1 MTESGLPYRGAFG
14 AARPPALRALALPP
28 SPMPSHMGGRAL
40 KAWRY
45 VGVYGPELM
54 LCLAAVRIGPARQCF
69 WAVWDRTQQRL
80 YERTRLGRGGVALS
94 AGRATVADRGVQ
106 IELELEEGPGIETI
120 CAYGHGHAW
129 TRKQGGI
136 AVRGAVTLNG
146 RRRALEARGLID
158 DTAAYY
164 PRHTTWSWSA
174 GVGHAEDGRELAWNL
189 VAGINDPPDHSERT
203 VWVEGKASETEPVAF
218 AADLSAVD
226 DLRFASESVR
236 ADDTN
241 LLIVRSSYRQPFGT
255 FSGVLPGGVRVAEGY
270 GVMEYHDARW

>member
-1 MTESGLPYRGAFG
+1 
-14 AARPPALRALALPP
+14 
-28 SPMPSHMGGRAL
+28 MPSHLGGRAL

-69 WAVWDRTQQRL
+69 WAVWDRTQPRL

-94 AGRATVADRGVQ
+94 AGRATVADHAVE
-106 IELELEEGPGIETI
+106 IELELDEGPGIETV
-120 CAYGHGHAW
+120 CASAEGYAW

-136 AVRGAVTLNG
+136 PVRGTVTLDGNP
-146 RRRALEARGLID
+146 RALEARGLID

-164 PRHTTWSWSA
+164 PRHTTWTWSA

-189 VAGINDPPDHSERT
+189 VAGVNDPPANSERT
-203 VWVEGKASETEPVAF
+203 VWVAGAASEAEPVAF
-218 AADLSAVD
+218 AADLSAVG
-226 DLRFASESVR
+226 DLRFASEAVR
-236 ADDTN
+236 AADTN
-241 LLIVRSSYRQPFGT
+241 LLIVRSSYRQPFGS

>member
-1 MTESGLPYRGAFG
+1 MANPGLPYRGAFG
-14 AARPPALRALALPP
+14 GPRPPALAALALPP
-28 SPMPSHMGGRAL
+28 SPMPSHLGGRPL

-69 WAVWDRTQQRL
+69 WAVWDRTEQRL

-94 AGRATVADRGVQ
+94 TGRATVADRAVE
-106 IELELEEGPGIETI
+106 IELELDEGPGIETV
-120 CAYGHGHAW
+120 CASADGYAW

-136 AVRGAVTLNG
+136 PVRGTVTLDG
-146 RRRALEARGLID
+146 RPRALEARGLID

-189 VAGINDPPDHSERT
+189 VAGVNDPPANSERT
-203 VWVEGKASETEPVAF
+203 VWVAGQASEAEPVAF
-218 AADLSAVD
+218 AADLSAVGE
-226 DLRFASESVR
+226 LRFASEAVR
-236 ADDTN
+236 AANTN
-241 LLIVRSSYRQPFGT
+241 LLIVRSAYRQPFGT

>member
-1 MTESGLPYRGAFG
+1 MANPVLPYRGAFG
-14 AARPPALRALALPP
+14 APRPPALGALALPP
-28 SPMPSHMGGRAL
+28 SPMPSHLGGRAL

-69 WAVWDRTQQRL
+69 WAVWDRTGQRL

-94 AGRATVADRGVQ
+94 AGRATVADRAVQ
-106 IELELEEGPGIETI
+106 IELELDEGPGIETV
-120 CAYGHGHAW
+120 CASADGYAW
-129 TRKQGGI
+129 TRKQGGVP
-136 AVRGAVTLNG
+136 VRGKVTLDG
-146 RRRALEARGLID
+146 RPRPLEARGLID

-189 VAGINDPPDHSERT
+189 VAGVNDPPGNSERT
-203 VWVEGKASETEPVAF
+203 VWVAGQPSEAEPVAF
-218 AADLSAVD
+218 AADLSAVA
-226 DLRFASESVR
+226 DLRFASEAVR
-236 ADDTN
+236 AAKTN